1 MSPLPPD
8 PDSATRAVT
17 LAQTNSSRPDGA
29 LERPIFRIA
38 LMVVLVLIFGWL
50 AQAAWSHPAPS
61 FDTGPLLW
69 FHAHATPLLNQIM
82 LTLTT
87 LSDPP
92 EMAALL
98 ALALLALVWKRLFRQ
113 AAALFLL
120 AGGAEG
126 LDLLLKVLFHRSR
139 PVLWTTLIPES
150 DFSFPSGHALFTAA
164 LLGAA
169 LVWCWNTRWRVPVLL
184 LGGAFTVLVG
194 LSRVYIGVHFP
205 SDILAAWCLAA
216 LWIVLLLPL
225 AGRWFQPR
233 LRP

>member
-1 MSPLPPD
+1 MLI
-8 PDSATRAVT
+8 
-17 LAQTNSSRPDGA
+17 LA
-29 LERPIFRIA
+29 
-38 LMVVLVLIFGWL
+38 LVLGWL
-50 AQAAWSHPAPS
+50 AQAAWSRPALG
-61 FDTGPLLW
+61 FDGVPLSWL
-69 FHAHATPLLNQIM
+69 HAHASPTFDVIM

-98 ALALLALVWKRLFRQ
+98 ALALLALVWTRRFRQ
-113 AAALFLL
+113 AAALFLV
-120 AGGAEG
+120 AGGAEA
-126 LDLLLKVLFHRSR
+126 LDLLLKEVFHRSR
-139 PVLWTTLIPES
+139 PALWTTLIPE
-150 DFSFPSGHALFTAA
+150 DGYSFPSGHAMFTAV

-169 LVWCWNTRWRVPVLL
+169 LVWCWNTRWRVPMML

-194 LSRVYIGVHFP
+194 FSRVYIGVHFP

-233 LRP
+233 LQP